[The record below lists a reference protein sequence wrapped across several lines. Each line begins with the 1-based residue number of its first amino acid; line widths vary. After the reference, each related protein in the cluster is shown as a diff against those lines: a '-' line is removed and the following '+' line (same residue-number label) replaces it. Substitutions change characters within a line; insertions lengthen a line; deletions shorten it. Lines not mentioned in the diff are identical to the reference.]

1 MAPIQKTIKSPE
13 APRMPETVPV
23 HIPPAKLPIPGS
35 GMSQGGGGMTS
46 TPSPVDGSIKKVI

>member
-13 APRMPETVPV
+13 APRMPETAPV
-23 HIPPAKLPIPGS
+23 HIPPAKLPIPGP

>member
-23 HIPPAKLPIPGS
+23 HIPPGKLPQS
-35 GMSQGGGGMTS
+35 GAGLSAGGGGK
-46 TPSPVDGSIKKVI
+46 TPSPEPVDGSTKKLA